1 MSWKNSEQKP
11 NRNPMDNKTQNIQ
24 VIGLGQASLDCL
36 GVVPFYPREDGKVEM
51 TELHI
56 QCGGPASTAL
66 ATLSRFGISTSFL
79 GSISDD
85 YFGLEILKGL
95 KQEKIDTS
103 FLKIT
108 PGYISHFA
116 YIAITEG
123 KGNRSVFW
131 NRGSVP
137 FLKPSEINLS
147 HFQNA
152 KILHLDALMIDAS
165 LEAARQAKEMGI
177 KVVIDAG
184 TMREGVLDL
193 ISISDILIASERF
206 PDPLTGPGM
215 DTEKALEMLSR
226 YCPGDVIITLGA
238 RGSIGLFN
246 GDIIIQEP
254 FPVKAVDTT
263 GAGDVYHGAYIY
275 GVLQDW
281 DMPQCMRFASA
292 VSAMKCREIGARK
305 GIPDL
310 KDIKNFMDNPG
321 TV

>member
-1 MSWKNSEQKP
+1 MPSSDKIE
-11 NRNPMDNKTQNIQ
+11 NIQ

-36 GVVPFYPREDGKVEM
+36 GTVPFYPQEDGKIEM
-51 TELHI
+51 TEIHI

-66 ATLSRFGISTSFL
+66 ATLSRLGISTSFL
-79 GSISDD
+79 GSVSDD
-85 YFGLEILKGL
+85 YFGREILKGL
-95 KQEKIDTS
+95 KEEMIDTS

-123 KGNRSVFW
+123 KGNRTVFW
-131 NRGSVP
+131 NKGNVP
-137 FLKPSEINLS
+137 FLDPSDVNLS
-147 HFQNA
+147 YFKKA
-152 KILHLDALMIDAS
+152 RILHLDCLMIDAS

-177 KVVIDAG
+177 KVVLDAG

-206 PDPLTGPGM
+206 AEPLTGPGM
-215 DTEKALEMLSR
+215 SPEKAIEKLNQH
-226 YCPGDVIITLGA
+226 CPGDVIITLGA
-238 RGSIGLFN
+238 YGSIGLFN
-246 GDIIIQEP
+246 GDIIFQES
-254 FPVKAVDTT
+254 FPVNVVDTT

-275 GVLQDW
+275 GILQNW
-281 DMPQCMRFASA
+281 DMPRCMRFASA

-310 KDIKNFMDNPG
+310 KDVQKYIDNPD
-321 TV
+321 TF